1 MRYFATPPEVFMSAS
16 NQNFASDNV
25 VGASPEILAAMAAA
39 NGGAQASYG
48 ADEYSRRVENKLRD
62 VFETDLDVLLVAT
75 GSAANALSLAAMTPP
90 WGGVLCHEE
99 SHINNDECGAPEFY
113 SGGRLLVLGGAGA
126 KLDPAALKTH
136 SLAKIGDVHCTQP
149 TCVSISQVTE
159 LGTVY
164 SLAELR
170 AIGAVCRERKFCLHM
185 DGARFANALAALD
198 CTPAE
203 MTWKSG
209 VDVLSFG
216 ATKNGALAAEA
227 IVVFDR
233 SLTEELA
240 YRRKRGGHLLSK
252 MRLIAAQMDAYLAD
266 DLWLRNARHANAMA
280 RRLADGLRGVPGIV
294 VHDGCDANILF
305 CTLPQSI
312 NDGLHAQGFHFYG
325 DRWGPGVVRLVT
337 SFATQA
343 AAVDAFIA
351 AARSQS
357 SS

>member
-1 MRYFATPPEVFMSAS
+1 MTAS
-16 NQNFASDNV
+16 NKNFASDNV
-25 VGASPEILAAMAAA
+25 VGASIGILTAIAAA
-39 NGGAQASYG
+39 NGGAQPSYG
-48 ADEYSRRVENKLRD
+48 ADDWSQRVERRLRE

-75 GSAANALSLAAMTPP
+75 GSAANALSLAALAPP

-113 SGGRLLVLGGAGA
+113 SGGRLLTLAGAGA
-126 KLDPAALKTH
+126 KLDPTQLRTH

-149 TCVSISQVTE
+149 TCVSLSQVTE
-159 LGTVY
+159 LGSVY
-164 SLAELR
+164 SLDELR
-170 AIGAVCRERKFCLHM
+170 TIGAVCRERKFRLHM
-185 DGARFANALAALD
+185 DGARFANALAALG

-203 MTWKSG
+203 MTWKAG

-233 SLTEELA
+233 SLTQELA

-252 MRLIAAQMDAYLAD
+252 MRLVAAQMDAYLAE

-280 RRLADGLRGVPGIV
+280 QRLAGGLRGVTGV
-294 VHDGCDANILF
+294 SVHEGGDANILF
-305 CTLPQSI
+305 CTLPQRIS
-312 NDGLHAQGFHFYG
+312 DGLHAQGFHFYG

-337 SFATQA
+337 SFATLA
-343 AAVDAFIA
+343 ADVDALIA
-351 AARSQS
+351 AAQRLGS
-357 SS
+357 S

>member
-1 MRYFATPPEVFMSAS
+1 MPAS
-16 NQNFASDNV
+16 NKNFASDNV
-25 VGASPEILAAMAAA
+25 VGAAPEILSAIATA
-39 NGGAQASYG
+39 NVGAQPSYG
-48 ADEYSRRVENKLRD
+48 ADEYSQRVERRLREI
-62 VFETDLDVLLVAT
+62 FQTDLDVLLVAT
-75 GSAANALSLAAMTPP
+75 GSAANALSLAAATPP

-113 SGGRLLVLGGAGA
+113 SGGKLLTLGGVAA
-126 KLDPAALKTH
+126 KLNPAVLRMH
-136 SLAKIGDVHCTQP
+136 SLAKMGDVHCTQP
-149 TCVSISQVTE
+149 TCVSVSQVTE
-159 LGTVY
+159 LGSVY
-164 SLAELR
+164 ALDELR
-170 AIGAVCRERKFCLHM
+170 AIGAVCRERKFRLHM
-185 DGARFANALAALD
+185 DGARFANALVALG

-233 SLTEELA
+233 TLTQELA

-266 DLWLRNARHANAMA
+266 DLWLRNAGHANSMA
-280 RRLADGLRGVPGIV
+280 RRLADGLRDIPGIL

-305 CTLPQSI
+305 CTLPAAI
-312 NDGLHAQGFHFYG
+312 NDALHTQGFHFYG

-337 SFATQA
+337 SFATDA

-351 AARSQS
+351 AARRAS

>member
-1 MRYFATPPEVFMSAS
+1 MPAS
-16 NQNFASDNV
+16 NKNFASDNV
-25 VGASPEILAAMAAA
+25 VGASPEILSAMAAA
-39 NGGAQASYG
+39 NAGAQPSYG
-48 ADEYSRRVENKLRD
+48 ADEYSQRVEHRLREI
-62 VFETDLDVLLVAT
+62 FQTDLDVLLVAT

-113 SGGRLLVLGGAGA
+113 SGGKLLTLGGAAA
-126 KLDPAALKTH
+126 KLDLAALRTH
-136 SLAKIGDVHCTQP
+136 SLAKMGDVHCTQP
-149 TCVSISQVTE
+149 TGVSLSQVTE
-159 LGTVY
+159 LGSVY
-164 SLAELR
+164 SLDELR
-170 AIGAVCRERKFCLHM
+170 AIGAVCRERKFRLHM
-185 DGARFANALAALD
+185 DGARFANALVALD
-198 CTPAE
+198 CSPAE

-233 SLTEELA
+233 SLTQELA

-280 RRLADGLRGVPGIV
+280 QRLAAGLRGLPGIT
-294 VHDGCDANILF
+294 VHDDCDANILF
-305 CTLPQSI
+305 CTLPQAV

-337 SFATQA
+337 SFATNA
-343 AAVDAFIA
+343 ADVDDFIA
-351 AARSQS
+351 TARRLSAN
-357 SS
+357 